1 MEEQVQKSNAGKGLG
16 IAAFVI
22 AVVGI
27 VISFIPCLG
36 MYGLVLCGIALILA
50 IIAFIQAKKANGS
63 KGLIIAALVI
73 SIVGTSIDSWRLYDA
88 KPFLENVLKDAFEK
102 IDIKPLN
109 DDDIKSLN
117 DELNDA
123 MNESMDSLGSSV
135 DQMQQGL
142 DSVKT
147 K

>member
-1 MEEQVQKSNAGKGLG
+1 MEELVQKSNAGKGLG

-36 MYGLVLCGIALILA
+36 MYGLVPCGIALILA
-50 IIAFIQAKKANGS
+50 IIAFVQAKKANSS
-63 KGLIIAALVI
+63 KGLIIAALAI
-73 SIVGTSIDSWRLYDA
+73 SIVGTSIALWQLMNTKSS
-88 KPFLENVLKDAFEK
+88 LETDKDAIEK
-102 IDIKPLN
+102 IDIK
-109 DDDIKSLN
+109 KSLN
-117 DELNDA
+117 DDEFNNG
-123 MNESMDSLGSSV
+123 MNESVDSLSSSV
-135 DQMQQGL
+135 EQMQQGL

>member
-1 MEEQVQKSNAGKGLG
+1 MEEQIQKSNAGKGLG

-36 MYGLVLCGIALILA
+36 MYGLVPCGIALILA
-50 IIAFIQAKKANGS
+50 IIAFIQAKKANAS

-73 SIVGTSIDSWRLYDA
+73 SIVGTSIASWQLYVLMNA
-88 KPFLENVLKDAFEK
+88 KSFLETDLKDAVEK
-102 IDIKPLN
+102 I
-109 DDDIKSLN
+109 DIKSLN

>member
-36 MYGLVLCGIALILA
+36 MYGLVPCGIALILA
-50 IIAFIQAKKANGS
+50 IIAFVQAKKANSS

-73 SIVGTSIDSWRLYDA
+73 SIIGTTIASWQLYVLMNA
-88 KPFLENVLKDAFEK
+88 KSFIEGDFKDAIEK
-102 IDIKPLN
+102 IDT
-109 DDDIKSLN
+109 KSLN

-135 DQMQQGL
+135 EQMQQGL

>member
-1 MEEQVQKSNAGKGLG
+1 MEELVQKSNAGKGLG

-36 MYGLVLCGIALILA
+36 MYGLVPCGIALILA
-50 IIAFIQAKKANGS
+50 IIAFVQAKKANSS

-73 SIVGTSIDSWRLYDA
+73 SIVGTSIALWQLMNTKSS
-88 KPFLENVLKDAFEK
+88 LETDKDAIEK
-102 IDIKPLN
+102 IDIK
-109 DDDIKSLN
+109 KSLN
-117 DELNDA
+117 DDEFNNG

-135 DQMQQGL
+135 EQMQQGL

>member
-27 VISFIPCLG
+27 VISFIPCLE
-36 MYGLVLCGIALILA
+36 MYGLVPCGIALILA
-50 IIAFIQAKKANGS
+50 IIAFVQAKKANSS

-73 SIVGTSIDSWRLYDA
+73 SIIGTTIASWQLY
-88 KPFLENVLKDAFEK
+88 VLMNTKSSPETDKDAVEK
-102 IDIKPLN
+102 IDT
-109 DDDIKSLN
+109 KSLN

-135 DQMQQGL
+135 EQMQQGL

>member
-1 MEEQVQKSNAGKGLG
+1 MEEQVKKSNAGKTLG
-16 IAAFVI
+16 IIAFVI

-36 MYGLVLCGIALILA
+36 MYGLAPCGIALILA
-50 IIAFIQAKKANGS
+50 IVAFVQAKKANGS

-73 SIVGTSIDSWRLYDA
+73 SIIGTSIASWQLYVLMNA
-88 KPFLENVLKDAFEK
+88 KSFIETDLKDAIEN
-102 IDIKPLN
+102 IDT
-109 DDDIKSLN
+109 KSLE
-117 DELNDA
+117 DELNNA

-135 DQMQQGL
+135 NQMQQGL

>member
-1 MEEQVQKSNAGKGLG
+1 MEELVQKSNAGKGLG

-36 MYGLVLCGIALILA
+36 MYGLVPCGIALILA
-50 IIAFIQAKKANGS
+50 IIAFVQAKKANSS
-63 KGLIIAALVI
+63 KGLIIAALAI
-73 SIVGTSIDSWRLYDA
+73 SIVGTSIALWQLMNTKSS
-88 KPFLENVLKDAFEK
+88 LETDKDAIEK
-102 IDIKPLN
+102 IDIK
-109 DDDIKSLN
+109 KSLN
-117 DELNDA
+117 DDEFNNG
-123 MNESMDSLGSSV
+123 MNESVDSLGSSV
-135 DQMQQGL
+135 EQMQQGL

>member
-36 MYGLVLCGIALILA
+36 MCGLVLCGIALILA

-73 SIVGTSIDSWRLYDA
+73 SIVGTSIALWQLMNTKSS
-88 KPFLENVLKDAFEK
+88 LETDKDANEK
-102 IDIKPLN
+102 IDIK
-109 DDDIKSLN
+109 KSLN
-117 DELNDA
+117 DDEFNNG
-123 MNESMDSLGSSV
+123 MNESVDSLSSSV
-135 DQMQQGL
+135 EQMQQGL

>member
-36 MYGLVLCGIALILA
+36 MYGLVPCGIALILA
-50 IIAFIQAKKANGS
+50 IIAFVQAKKANSS

-73 SIVGTSIDSWRLYDA
+73 SIVGTSIALWQLMNTKSS
-88 KPFLENVLKDAFEK
+88 LETDKDAIEK
-102 IDIKPLN
+102 IDIK
-109 DDDIKSLN
+109 KSLN
-117 DELNDA
+117 DDEFNNG
-123 MNESMDSLGSSV
+123 MNESVDSLGSSV
-135 DQMQQGL
+135 EQMQQGL

>member
-1 MEEQVQKSNAGKGLG
+1 MEELVQKSNAGKGLG

-36 MYGLVLCGIALILA
+36 MYGLVPCGIALILA
-50 IIAFIQAKKANGS
+50 IIAFVQAKKANSS

-73 SIVGTSIDSWRLYDA
+73 SIVGTSIALWQLMNTKSS
-88 KPFLENVLKDAFEK
+88 LETDKDAIEK
-102 IDIKPLN
+102 IDIK
-109 DDDIKSLN
+109 KSLN
-117 DELNDA
+117 DDEFNNG
-123 MNESMDSLGSSV
+123 MNESVDSLSSSV
-135 DQMQQGL
+135 EQMQQGL

>member
-36 MYGLVLCGIALILA
+36 MYGLVPCGIALILA
-50 IIAFIQAKKANGS
+50 IIAFVQAKKANSS

-73 SIVGTSIDSWRLYDA
+73 SIVGTSIALWQLMNTKSS
-88 KPFLENVLKDAFEK
+88 LETDKDAIEK
-102 IDIKPLN
+102 IDIK
-109 DDDIKSLN
+109 KSLN
-117 DELNDA
+117 DDEFNNG
-123 MNESMDSLGSSV
+123 MNESVDSLSSSV
-135 DQMQQGL
+135 EQMQQGL

>member
-27 VISFIPCLG
+27 VISFIPCLE
-36 MYGLVLCGIALILA
+36 MYGLVPCGIALILA
-50 IIAFIQAKKANGS
+50 IIAFVQAKKANSS

-73 SIVGTSIDSWRLYDA
+73 SIIGTTIASWQLYVLMNT
-88 KPFLENVLKDAFEK
+88 KSSLETDKDAIEK
-102 IDIKPLN
+102 IDIK
-109 DDDIKSLN
+109 KSLN
-117 DELNDA
+117 DDEFNNG
-123 MNESMDSLGSSV
+123 MNESVDSLSSSV
-135 DQMQQGL
+135 EQMQQGL

>member
-36 MYGLVLCGIALILA
+36 MYGLVPCGIALILA
-50 IIAFIQAKKANGS
+50 IIAFVQAKKANSS

-73 SIVGTSIDSWRLYDA
+73 SIIGTTIASWQLY
-88 KPFLENVLKDAFEK
+88 VLMNTKSSPETDKDAVEK
-102 IDIKPLN
+102 IDT
-109 DDDIKSLN
+109 KSLN

-135 DQMQQGL
+135 EQMQQGL

>member
-1 MEEQVQKSNAGKGLG
+1 MEELVQKSNAGKGLG

-36 MYGLVLCGIALILA
+36 MYGLVPCGIALILA
-50 IIAFIQAKKANGS
+50 IIAFVQAKKANSS

-73 SIVGTSIDSWRLYDA
+73 SIIGTTIASWQLY
-88 KPFLENVLKDAFEK
+88 VLMNTKSSPETDKDAVEK
-102 IDIKPLN
+102 IDT
-109 DDDIKSLN
+109 KSLN

-135 DQMQQGL
+135 EQMQQGL

>member
-36 MYGLVLCGIALILA
+36 MYGLVPCGIALILA

-73 SIVGTSIDSWRLYDA
+73 SIVGTSIASWQLYDLMNA
-88 KPFLENVLKDAFEK
+88 KSFLETDLKDAVEK
-102 IDIKPLN
+102 I
-109 DDDIKSLN
+109 DIKSLN
-117 DELNDA
+117 DEFNDA

>member
-1 MEEQVQKSNAGKGLG
+1 MEELVQKSNAGKGLG

-27 VISFIPCLG
+27 VISFIPCLE
-36 MYGLVLCGIALILA
+36 MYGLVPCGIALILA
-50 IIAFIQAKKANGS
+50 IIAFVQAKKANSS

-73 SIVGTSIDSWRLYDA
+73 SIIGTTIASWQLY
-88 KPFLENVLKDAFEK
+88 VLMNTKSSPETDKDAVEK
-102 IDIKPLN
+102 IDT
-109 DDDIKSLN
+109 KSLN

-135 DQMQQGL
+135 EQMQQGL

>member
-1 MEEQVQKSNAGKGLG
+1 MEEQIQKSNAGKGLG

-36 MYGLVLCGIALILA
+36 MYGLVPCGIALILA

-73 SIVGTSIDSWRLYDA
+73 SIVGTSIASWQLYVLMNA
-88 KPFLENVLKDAFEK
+88 KSFLETDLKDAVEK
-102 IDIKPLN
+102 I
-109 DDDIKSLN
+109 DIKSLN

>member
-27 VISFIPCLG
+27 VISFIPCLE
-36 MYGLVLCGIALILA
+36 MYGLVPCGIALILA
-50 IIAFIQAKKANGS
+50 IIAFVQAKKANSS

-73 SIVGTSIDSWRLYDA
+73 SIIGTTIASWQLYVLMNA
-88 KPFLENVLKDAFEK
+88 KSFIEGDFKDAIEK
-102 IDIKPLN
+102 IDT
-109 DDDIKSLN
+109 KSLN

-135 DQMQQGL
+135 EQMQQGL

>member
-1 MEEQVQKSNAGKGLG
+1 MEELVQKSNAGKGLG

-27 VISFIPCLG
+27 VISFIPCLE
-36 MYGLVLCGIALILA
+36 MYGLVPCGIALILA
-50 IIAFIQAKKANGS
+50 IIAFVQAKKANSS

-73 SIVGTSIDSWRLYDA
+73 SIIGTTIASWQLY
-88 KPFLENVLKDAFEK
+88 VLMNTKSSPETDKDAVEK
-102 IDIKPLN
+102 IDT
-109 DDDIKSLN
+109 KSLN

>member
-16 IAAFVI
+16 IAAFVV

-36 MYGLVLCGIALILA
+36 MYGLVPCGIALILA
-50 IIAFIQAKKANGS
+50 IIAFVQAKKAS
-63 KGLIIAALVI
+63 SAKGLIIAALVI
-73 SIVGTSIDSWRLYDA
+73 SIIGTSIASWQLYVLMNA
-88 KPFLENVLKDAFEK
+88 KSFIEGDLKDAIEK
-102 IDIKPLN
+102 IDT
-109 DDDIKSLN
+109 KSLN

>member
-36 MYGLVLCGIALILA
+36 MYGLVPCGIALILA
-50 IIAFIQAKKANGS
+50 IIAFVQAKKANSS

-73 SIVGTSIDSWRLYDA
+73 SIIGTTIASWQLY
-88 KPFLENVLKDAFEK
+88 VLMNTKSSPETDKDAVEK
-102 IDIKPLN
+102 IDT
-109 DDDIKSLN
+109 KSLN

>member
-1 MEEQVQKSNAGKGLG
+1 MEELVQKSNAGKGLG

-36 MYGLVLCGIALILA
+36 MYGLVPCGIALILA
-50 IIAFIQAKKANGS
+50 IIAFVQAKKANSS

-73 SIVGTSIDSWRLYDA
+73 SIVGTSIALWQLMNTKSS
-88 KPFLENVLKDAFEK
+88 LETDKDAIEK
-102 IDIKPLN
+102 IDIK
-109 DDDIKSLN
+109 KSLN
-117 DELNDA
+117 DDEFNNG
-123 MNESMDSLGSSV
+123 MNESVDSLGSSV
-135 DQMQQGL
+135 EQMQQGL

>member
-16 IAAFVI
+16 IAAFVV

-36 MYGLVLCGIALILA
+36 MYGLVPCGIALILA
-50 IIAFIQAKKANGS
+50 IIAFVQAKKVNGS
-63 KGLIIAALVI
+63 KVLIIAALVI
-73 SIVGTSIDSWRLYDA
+73 SIVGTIIASWQLYVIMNA
-88 KPFLENVLKDAFEK
+88 KSFLETDFKDAIE
-102 IDIKPLN
+102 N
-109 DDDIKSLN
+109 VNTKSLE
-117 DELNDA
+117 DELNNA
-123 MNESMDSLGSSV
+123 MNESMDSLSGTV
-135 DQMQQGL
+135 DKMQQGL

>member
-1 MEEQVQKSNAGKGLG
+1 MEEQIQKSNAGKGLG

-36 MYGLVLCGIALILA
+36 MYGLVPCGIALILA
-50 IIAFIQAKKANGS
+50 IIAYIQAKKANAS

-73 SIVGTSIDSWRLYDA
+73 SIVGTSIASWQLYVLMNA
-88 KPFLENVLKDAFEK
+88 KSFLETDLKDAVEK
-102 IDIKPLN
+102 I
-109 DDDIKSLN
+109 DIKSLN